1 MDQNLFHLTENQSLS
16 SQQQELFPSSLD
28 LSLRTNHSEI
38 ADSLLSRGQMS
49 LLKGDL
55 YHGLE
60 LFESAT
66 KLDPYNPKLFYA
78 QGLSLFQYGSEE
90 GREKALHLAGKKFKV
105 ATALNPKYF
114 DAWQAWGSVLCT
126 LGLTFREH
134 HYFQEALE
142 KLLKAVSFSAQQNSD
157 SLAEL
162 NWDIGIV
169 YSHLAENSGEAL
181 DLHQAIE
188 AFQNASFFQQTLS
201 SDFWRDFG
209 IASLKFAGQI
219 SDIRFYIKAINC
231 FRQAITLEPSCAK
244 GWTLQA
250 KSLQK
255 LYDLTHDEDHF
266 SQANECY
273 TTATQLQPDNS
284 SIWLSWAQFL
294 AESTRRSPDNKRLR
308 SCIEKCH
315 RAYAIEPDQPIVQAV
330 WAEALAHLGEARE
343 RIDLIFDGHNKV
355 ADAIENE
362 SGLPEIWFSFGMCLL
377 AMARYFNDEDHYYQA
392 IEKFQSGI
400 SIDRTSHTNWHA
412 IGNTY
417 AKLGKQN
424 NDVENLEKS
433 LRFYQ
438 RAIDLHPCSFYI
450 IDYATA
456 LSKLGEMNHNQKYL
470 DDAIAQFEKAL
481 GMQRNAIYLHPNW
494 FYHYACTLDALGD
507 FHEEDF
513 YYLKAIEILTHVLMI
528 DPDFHE
534 VHHRLALTLSHLGEL
549 TSEIDHF
556 FRAIHHFRLSL
567 RHDEEND
574 TVILDWAITLI
585 NLAQHSHDSSEADQF
600 YRDAEHKLITSAKLG
615 NLQSYYH
622 LSCLHSLLGNYEVSL
637 RYLEK
642 AYKADSLP
650 PIDEILQDDW
660 LDGLRCT
667 GDFREFLSHLE
678 HRPNLQEER

>member
-1 MDQNLFHLTENQSLS
+1 MDQNLFNLPANESLS
-16 SQQQELFPSSLD
+16 SQQQELLTSSSD
-28 LSLRTNHSEI
+28 LSLRTNHGDI
-38 ADSLLSRGQMS
+38 ADSLLSRGQMC

-60 LFESAT
+60 LFESAM
-66 KLDPYNPKLFYA
+66 KLDPCNPKLFYS
-78 QGLSLFQYGSEE
+78 QGLSLFEYGSEE

-105 ATALNPKYF
+105 ATTLNPQYF

-134 HYFQEALE
+134 HYFQEASE
-142 KLLKAVSFSAQQNSD
+142 KLQKAVSLSAEQKSD
-157 SLAEL
+157 TLAEL

-181 DLHQAIE
+181 DLHQAID
-188 AFQNASFFQQTLS
+188 AFQNASTCQQALS

-209 IASLKFAGQI
+209 RASLKFAGQI
-219 SDIRFYIKAINC
+219 SDIRFYVKAINC
-231 FRQAITLEPSCAK
+231 FKQAITLESSCAE
-244 GWTLQA
+244 GWTLLA
-250 KSLQK
+250 NSLQK
-255 LYDLTHDEDHF
+255 LYNLTHDEDHF

-273 TTATQLQPDNS
+273 TTATQLQPSDANL
-284 SIWLSWAQFL
+284 WLSWAQFL
-294 AESTRRSPDNKRLR
+294 CESTRRSPDTKRLR

-315 RAYAIEPDQPIVQAV
+315 RAYAIEPDQPMIQAI
-330 WAEALAHLGEARE
+330 WAEALALLGEASE
-343 RIDLIFDGHNKV
+343 RIDLIFDAHNKV
-355 ADAIENE
+355 EGAIENE
-362 SGLPEIWFSFGMCLL
+362 SDLPEVWFSFGMCLL

-392 IEKFQSGI
+392 IEKFQTGI
-400 SIDRTSHTNWHA
+400 SIDRTSHANWHA

-417 AKLGKQN
+417 AKLGKQH

-438 RAIDLHPCSFYI
+438 RAIDLNPCSFYI
-450 IDYATA
+450 IDYAIA
-456 LSKLGEMNHNQKYL
+456 LSKLGEMNHDQKYL

-481 GMQRNAIYLHPNW
+481 AMQRNAIYLHPNW
-494 FYHYACTLDALGD
+494 LYHYACTLDALGD

-513 YYLKAIEILTHVLMI
+513 YYLRAIEILTHVLMI

-637 RYLEK
+637 HYLEK
-642 AYKADSLP
+642 ANKADALP
-650 PIDEILQDDW
+650 PIDEILQDEW

-678 HRPNLQEER
+678 HRTNFQEER